1 MTIKAIR
8 RISSAAGGAALLAL
22 CAFGSLSC
30 GANSGLGPEVDLTA
44 PVVTSGNLKDGDTV
58 PVIFTLDGTASDN
71 IEVTSLTIDVEPAGF
86 HYRVTPGATWQK
98 STDGSVWAD
107 TDEGSCERTGSGA
120 WRWSVEVD
128 VDGIAASGDNYSVS
142 IVAKDAIGN
151 SSEKSKLDLSLIVDT
166 EIPAITINS
175 PELIR
180 NSYAAAESTVGNY
193 ELHNGN
199 YISRLLNGD
208 ITLSGRL
215 AGSVSFKELM
225 LEFDSGEFYDER
237 GFDSKGDEY
246 KSFVATSAA
255 EVAAEVSLAGEDEG
269 DIRTYHTVTL
279 AAGEDGIT
287 SELLRNWEVTIPE
300 QALTSNPELA
310 GGKRIIRVVATSMSG
325 SLAWQRRTLGFFC
338 WWPEADIPWID
349 TYIGDEAEPE
359 KAPIFPSS
367 YLTGAVHDDDGIAS
381 VVYKIEKLGD
391 DGEWAEHEG
400 QREAAVSE
408 YGATSSPLSVLT
420 PPENGDYRITLTV
433 TDINGK
439 QNEPLIRYFR
449 TLDVNPPKISFE
461 RPVSGGAVLDIASSD
476 ENGDITFEGTVSDDG
491 EVAALVMIHLH
502 PEYTDLPENIIRYM
516 SGGEKM
522 WDYVSAEVPRVED
535 GYTAPDGSVYANTIY
550 YVPLESRG
558 YDDDKRANVYA
569 FKKTLNIFSDL
580 GIDGESKK
588 LGSQYFIF
596 RAVDKGS
603 PPSNTVH
610 QLTLSGDTKSPEL
623 TLDSIS
629 IYDGS
634 GVLRKKDNFTEGSI
648 PNLPVIKDGYTA
660 VLEGKCGDNS
670 TDFWEDDSHIGE
682 INIVWNGKSANAEVT
697 RDLKVSRTWS
707 ATLKDI
713 PTQSGTIEVSLAD
726 LGGNKS
732 TVTKAVSI
740 ETAVAGLERIN
751 STNSDGSYSS
761 VQDAVIE
768 ITLEFNKNVQLVS
781 GSPTLT
787 LNNGGTATYSGSGKE
802 GVGFTK
808 DSASAR
814 HYFTYNV
821 KGGGKSTTKDN
832 TSDKLDVLNV
842 TAINGNGAVWK
853 DAANTPVDVVKPDNS
868 KNLAAR
874 KIVIDN
880 DAPRVSTVRVL
891 STDTFYKEDSQ
902 ILLMLE
908 FNENVTM
915 SGDALPQLVIGNNK
929 SGKIEAAASG
939 SRNIIYTYTVGADD
953 DNGTLTFGE
962 PSGDKAAIT
971 DEAGNPL
978 DDWEPLTTSGF
989 TDKTIDTEAPASPVI
1004 KPVGWQSGGVVTAAG
1019 GASFTIDNIEEYAEV
1034 EYATDG
1040 TNWKRYSDGD
1050 VTLSANGTYEIRARQ
1065 TDRAGN
1071 TSVES
1076 VSVKVTVDRGDLLT
1090 RITADTVSGKY
1101 STSTNTKEITG
1112 RIEFRKEVTI
1122 PDGATVTLNVRNGGT
1137 TTKTANIVNAGTAAS
1152 SYKFV
1157 YTIAPGDHTDG
1168 FLDVTGWSFNTVDVE
1183 GSDGE
1188 SSSVDMGF
1196 AGNVTEGKRLSKNRE
1211 IEIRAI
1217 APKVEKI
1224 ESNTAGNIVITFDQ
1238 NIENKGPGDIKFEQ
1252 SDDDYRVPTVLSV
1265 SEFTALKGVLTTA
1278 EEYYEKGTNGADV
1291 SGDKKIASDTDTKYV
1306 LREYKKGTT
1315 SPLLTNQTP
1324 ALVDAFRAEGLERH
1338 KLIVPVASST
1348 VSVKGST
1355 LIITGGVGK
1364 LPVKGAKYKVTVPA
1378 GAIVDVFQNKNAE
1391 HSSDLTAGGVEKP
1404 KIRIMK
1410 DGYTIT
1416 NAGNSNLQRT
1426 KNANVEMPVT
1436 ARVYI
1441 ETQTPGATVY
1451 YNSGRTSGAEV
1462 RMNSSY
1468 ENFSDVEKY
1477 PNANYPVNIPESV
1490 GRANVAYSGRSFEIG
1505 SPVVELDNN
1514 KTNVDAV
1521 FNSVV
1526 GEKYVIAAQAVAA
1539 SGDESEISYEY
1550 ATRTVLKFINMGKYG
1565 GTTVDFGAKEVTTY
1579 NGETYMTT
1587 DLKVWI
1593 VGGDSS
1599 AGGNTID
1606 PFPLSWTKASDF
1618 KMMRVL
1624 SDFNTVDGKPM
1635 AGRWYWMSWDFSAPA
1650 YHGFVIGDVPSDA
1663 EDYGPNFWIVG
1674 SWSWAADKDKYKL
1687 YQGETLTMANEDAG
1701 NYNNYYIF
1709 DTKLLNNRGDY
1720 Q

>member
-1 MTIKAIR
+1 MAVKAIR

-180 NSYAAAESTVGNY
+180 DSYAAAESTVGNY

-255 EVAAEVSLAGEDEG
+255 AVAARVSLAGEDGG

-300 QALTSNPELA
+300 EALTSNPELA
-310 GGKRIIRVVATSMSG
+310 GGKHIIRVVATSMSG

-349 TYIGDEAEPE
+349 TYIGDETEPE

-476 ENGDITFEGTVSDDG
+476 ANGNITFEGTVSDDG

-522 WDYVSAEVPRVED
+522 WDYVSEKAPRVED

-550 YVPLESRG
+550 YVPLVFRG

-569 FKKTLNIFSDL
+569 FEKTLNIFSDL

-588 LGSQYFIF
+588 LRSQYFIF
-596 RAVDKGS
+596 RAVDRGS

-634 GVLRKKDNFTEGSI
+634 GVLRKKDNFSEGSI

-670 TDFWEDDSHIGE
+670 TDFWADDSHIGE

-697 RDLKVSRTWS
+697 RDLKVSRTWR
-707 ATLKDI
+707 AELKDI
-713 PTQSGTIEVSLAD
+713 PKQSGTIEVSLAD

-761 VQDAVIE
+761 VQNAVIE

-787 LNNGGTATYSGSGKE
+787 LNNGGTATYSGSGKTDSGAFTE
-802 GVGFTK
+802 G
-808 DSASAR
+808 SESAR

-821 KGGGKSTTKDN
+821 KGSGTSTTKDN
-832 TSDKLDVLNV
+832 TSDRLDVLNV
-842 TAINGNGAVWK
+842 TAINGNGAVWE
-853 DAANTPVDVVKPDNS
+853 DAAHTPVDVVKPDNS

-891 STDTFYKEDSQ
+891 STDKFYKKDSQ

-939 SRNIIYTYTVGADD
+939 SRNIIYTYTVGAGD
-953 DNGTLTFGE
+953 DNEELRFGE
-962 PSGDKAAIT
+962 LSGGGTKIT
-971 DEAGNPL
+971 DEAGNQL
-978 DDWEPLTTSGF
+978 ADWKPLTEPDF

-1004 KPVGWQSGGVVTAAG
+1004 KPVGWQSGGVVTAEG
-1019 GASFTIDNIEEYAEV
+1019 GASFKIDNIEKDAEV

-1040 TNWKRYSDGD
+1040 TNWKRYSDGE
-1050 VTLSANGTYEIRARQ
+1050 VKLSANGTYEIRARQ

-1071 TSVES
+1071 TSGNSEP
-1076 VSVKVTVDRGDLLT
+1076 VKVTVDRGELLT
-1090 RITADTVSGKY
+1090 RITAETVSGKY
-1101 STSTNTKEITG
+1101 STSTNTTEIIG

-1122 PDGATVTLNVRNGGT
+1122 PPDATVTLNVRNGGT
-1137 TTKTANIVNAGTAAS
+1137 TTKTADILGAGTASS
-1152 SYKFV
+1152 SYTFV
-1157 YTIAPGDHTDG
+1157 YTITNGDHTDG
-1168 FLDVTGWSFNTVDVE
+1168 FLDVTGWSFNTVNV
-1183 GSDGE
+1183 GG
-1188 SSSVDMGF
+1188 SSVDMGF
-1196 AGNVTEGKRLSKNRE
+1196 AGNVTESKRLSKNRE

-1224 ESNTAGNIVITFDQ
+1224 ESDKDDNIVITFDQ

-1265 SEFTALKGVLTTA
+1265 SEFTALKGVMGEKEA

-1291 SGDKKIASDTDTKYV
+1291 SGGKIASYTDTKYV

-1324 ALVDAFRAEGLERH
+1324 ALVNAFRAEGLERH

-1348 VSVKGST
+1348 VSVSGST
-1355 LIITGGVGK
+1355 LKITGGVGK

-1391 HSSDLTAGGVEKP
+1391 HLSDLTAGGVEKP
-1404 KIRIMK
+1404 EIRIMK
-1410 DGYTIT
+1410 DGYTIS
-1416 NAGNSNLQRT
+1416 NAGT
-1426 KNANVEMPVT
+1426 ANANVTLPLT
-1436 ARVYI
+1436 ARVYM
-1441 ETQTPGATVY
+1441 ETQTPNAEVY
-1451 YNSGRTSGAEV
+1451 YTIGHAKGEEV
-1462 RMNSSY
+1462 RVNKSPNTDFSNVKEADYEVTVPSSALERY
-1468 ENFSDVEKY
+1468 NGVITLGAGVLDGTDYTINERAGAAFNAGNGSIAGAKFAIRAEAVIGGKRSD
-1477 PNANYPVNIPESV
+1477 PA
-1490 GRANVAYSGRSFEIG
+1490 
-1505 SPVVELDNN
+1505 
-1514 KTNVDAV
+1514 
-1521 FNSVV
+1521 
-1526 GEKYVIAAQAVAA
+1526 
-1539 SGDESEISYEY
+1539 YEY
-1550 ATRTVLKFINMGKYG
+1550 ATRTVLKFVISGNYGIANHGAEGVVEGGKL
-1565 GTTVDFGAKEVTTY
+1565 K
-1579 NGETYMTT
+1579 

-1593 VGGDSS
+1593 IGGDYTH
-1599 AGGNTID
+1599 GGNSID
-1606 PFPLSWTKASDF
+1606 PFPLSWSDTSSF
-1618 KMMRVL
+1618 KLMRYV
-1624 SDFNTVDGKPM
+1624 SPFDDNMYGKF
-1635 AGRWYWMSWDFSAPA
+1635 YWVSWDLSANA
-1650 YHGFVIGDVPSDA
+1650 YHGFVVGDVPADA
-1663 EDYGPNFWIVG
+1663 ATAGPSFWYAGSYG
-1674 SWSWAADKDKYKL
+1674 WAAVKDKYIL
-1687 YQGETLTMANEDAG
+1687 HQGETMTMAVESG
-1701 NYNNYYIF
+1701 NGADYNGNNYRF
-1709 DTKLLNNRGDY
+1709 DLNLLNKR
-1720 Q
+1720 

>member
-1 MTIKAIR
+1 MAVKAIR

-180 NSYAAAESTVGNY
+180 DSYAAAESTVGNY

-255 EVAAEVSLAGEDEG
+255 EVAAGVSLAGEDEG

-310 GGKRIIRVVATSMSG
+310 GGRHIIRVVATSMSG

-381 VVYKIEKLGD
+381 VVYKIDKLGD

-476 ENGDITFEGTVSDDG
+476 ANGNITFEGTVSDDG

-522 WDYVSAEVPRVED
+522 WDYVSEKVPRKED

-550 YVPLESRG
+550 YVPLDFKG

-588 LGSQYFIF
+588 LRSQYFIF
-596 RAVDKGS
+596 RAVDRGS

-634 GVLRKKDNFTEGSI
+634 GVDGIGVLQKKDNFSEGSI
-648 PNLPVIKDGYTA
+648 PNLPVIKDGYIA

-670 TDFWEDDSHIGE
+670 TDFWADASHIGE
-682 INIVWNGKSANAEVT
+682 INIVWNGESANAEVT
-697 RDLKVSRTWS
+697 RDLKVSRTWR
-707 ATLKDI
+707 AELKDI
-713 PTQSGTIEVSLAD
+713 PKQSGTIEVSLAD

-761 VQDAVIE
+761 VQNAVIE
-768 ITLEFNKNVQLVS
+768 ITLEFNKNVKLVS

-808 DSASAR
+808 GSESAR

-821 KGGGKSTTKDN
+821 KGGGTSTTKDK

-891 STDTFYKEDSQ
+891 STDKFYKKDSQ

-915 SGDALPQLVIGNNK
+915 SGDALPQLVIDNNK

-939 SRNIIYTYTVGADD
+939 SRNIIYTYTVGAGDV
-953 DNGTLTFGE
+953 NEELTFGE
-962 PSGDKAAIT
+962 LSGGGTKIT
-971 DEAGNPL
+971 DEAGNTL
-978 DDWEPLTTSGF
+978 DDWKPLTTPDF
-989 TDKTIDTEAPASPVI
+989 TDKTIDTKAPASPEI
-1004 KPVGWQSGGVVTAAG
+1004 KPVGWESGGVVTAAG
-1019 GASFTIDNIEEYAEV
+1019 GASFKIDKIEEYAEV

-1040 TNWKRYSDGD
+1040 TNWKRYRYSDGD

-1076 VSVKVTVDRGDLLT
+1076 VPVKVTVDRGALLT

-1101 STSTNTKEITG
+1101 STSTNTNEIIG

-1122 PDGATVTLNVRNGGT
+1122 LPGATVTLNVRNGGT
-1137 TTKTANIVNAGTAAS
+1137 TTKTVKIDVDDAGKAAS
-1152 SYKFV
+1152 SYTFK
-1157 YTIAPGDHTDG
+1157 YEIANGDYTDG
-1168 FLDVTGWSFNTVDVE
+1168 FLDVTGWSFDKVNV
-1183 GSDGE
+1183 GGN
-1188 SSSVDMGF
+1188 SVDMGF
-1196 AGNVTEGKRLSKNRE
+1196 AGNVTKGKRLSENRE

-1224 ESNTAGNIVITFDQ
+1224 ESDKDDNIVITFDQ

-1265 SEFTALKGVLTTA
+1265 SEFTALKGVLPTA
-1278 EEYYEKGTNGADV
+1278 EEYYEKGTNGAVV
-1291 SGDKKIASDTDTKYV
+1291 SGDNKIASDTDTKYV

-1315 SPLLTNQTP
+1315 SPLLTNTTP
-1324 ALVDAFRAEGLERH
+1324 ELRKAFRAEGLARH

-1364 LPVKGAKYKVTVPA
+1364 LPVKGASYKVEVPD
-1378 GAIVDVFQNKNAE
+1378 GAIVDVFQNKNAKD
-1391 HSSDLTAGGVEKP
+1391 SSDLTAGGVEKP
-1404 KIRIMK
+1404 EIRIMK
-1410 DGYTIT
+1410 DGYKIT
-1416 NAGNSNLQRT
+1416 NPGDSNLERT
-1426 KNANVEMPVT
+1426 KNANVEMPLT
-1436 ARVYI
+1436 ARVYM
-1441 ETQTPGATVY
+1441 ETQTPGAEVY
-1451 YNSGRTSGAEV
+1451 YTIGHAKGEEV
-1462 RMNSSY
+1462 RVNKSPNTDFSNVPGADYKVTVPSSASTRY
-1468 ENFSDVEKY
+1468 DGRFITLGADVLDGTDYTIDERDGSAFNAGNGSIAGAKFAIRAEAVIGGKRSD
-1477 PNANYPVNIPESV
+1477 PA
-1490 GRANVAYSGRSFEIG
+1490 
-1505 SPVVELDNN
+1505 
-1514 KTNVDAV
+1514 
-1521 FNSVV
+1521 
-1526 GEKYVIAAQAVAA
+1526 
-1539 SGDESEISYEY
+1539 YEY
-1550 ATRTVLKFINMGKYG
+1550 ATRTVLKFVISGNYEDGGKSGTKDVEG
-1565 GTTVDFGAKEVTTY
+1565 GGKLK
-1579 NGETYMTT
+1579 

-1593 VGGDSS
+1593 IGGDYTH
-1599 AGGNTID
+1599 GGNSID
-1606 PFPLSWTKASDF
+1606 PFPLSWSDTSSF
-1618 KMMRVL
+1618 KLMRYV
-1624 SDFNTVDGKPM
+1624 SAFDDNMYGKF
-1635 AGRWYWMSWDFSAPA
+1635 YWVSWDLSANA
-1650 YHGFVIGDVPSDA
+1650 YHGFVVGDVPADA
-1663 EDYGPNFWIVG
+1663 ATAGPSFWYAGSYG
-1674 SWSWAADKDKYKL
+1674 WAAVKDMYIL
-1687 YQGETLTMANEDAG
+1687 HQGETMTMAVESG
-1701 NYNNYYIF
+1701 NGANYSGNNYRF
-1709 DTKLLNNRGDY
+1709 DINLLNKRED
-1720 Q
+1720 

>member
-1 MTIKAIR
+1 MAVKAIR

-180 NSYAAAESTVGNY
+180 DSYAAAESTVGNY

-255 EVAAEVSLAGEDEG
+255 EVAAGVSLAGEDEG

-300 QALTSNPELA
+300 EALTSNPELA
-310 GGKRIIRVVATSMSG
+310 GGKHIIRVVATSMSG

-476 ENGDITFEGTVSDDG
+476 ANGNITFEGTVSDDG

-516 SGGEKM
+516 SGGEMM
-522 WDYVSAEVPRVED
+522 WDYVSAEVPRKED

-550 YVPLESRG
+550 YVPLVFKG

-569 FKKTLNIFSDL
+569 FEKTLNIFSDL
-580 GIDGESKK
+580 GIDGESRK
-588 LGSQYFIF
+588 LRSQYFIF

-634 GVLRKKDNFTEGSI
+634 GVDGIGVLQKKDNFTEGSI

-670 TDFWEDDSHIGE
+670 TDFWADASHIGE
-682 INIVWNGKSANAEVT
+682 INIVWNGKSANAKVT
-697 RDLKVSRTWS
+697 RDLKVSRTWR
-707 ATLKDI
+707 AELENI
-713 PTQSGTIEVSLAD
+713 PKQSGTIEVSLAD

-761 VQDAVIE
+761 VQNAVIE

-787 LNNGGTATYSGSGKE
+787 LNNGGTATYSGSGKTDS
-802 GVGFTK
+802 GAFTK
-808 DSASAR
+808 GSESAR

-832 TSDKLDVLNV
+832 TSDKLVVLNV
-842 TAINGNGAVWK
+842 TAINGNGAVWE
-853 DAANTPVDVVKPDNS
+853 DVAHTPVDVVKPDNS

-891 STDTFYKEDSQ
+891 STDTFYKKDSQ

-939 SRNIIYTYTVGADD
+939 SRNIIYTYTVGAGDV
-953 DNGTLTFGE
+953 NKALTFGE
-962 PSGDKAAIT
+962 LSGDKAAIT

-978 DDWEPLTTSGF
+978 DDWEPLTKPDF
-989 TDKTIDTEAPASPVI
+989 TDKTIDTKAPASPEI
-1004 KPVGWQSGGVVTAAG
+1004 KPVGWESGGVVTAAG
-1019 GASFTIDNIEEYAEV
+1019 GASFKIDKIEEYAEV

-1040 TNWKRYSDGD
+1040 TNWKRYRYSDGD

-1076 VSVKVTVDRGDLLT
+1076 VPVKVTVDRGELLT

-1122 PDGATVTLNVRNGGT
+1122 PAGATVTLNVRNGGT
-1137 TTKTANIVNAGTAAS
+1137 TTKTAKIDNAGKAAS
-1152 SYKFV
+1152 SYTFK
-1157 YTIAPGDHTDG
+1157 YAIADGDHTDG
-1168 FLDVTGWSFNTVDVE
+1168 LLDVTGWNFNTVDVE
-1183 GSDGE
+1183 GSDGK

-1196 AGNVTEGKRLSKNRE
+1196 AGNVTESKRLSKNRE

-1217 APKVEKI
+1217 APVVKSI
-1224 ESNTAGNIVITFDQ
+1224 MSDTAGNIEITFDQ

-1265 SEFTALKGVLTTA
+1265 SEFTALKGVMGEKEA

-1291 SGDKKIASDTDTKYV
+1291 DESSGKIASDTDTKYV

-1315 SPLLTNQTP
+1315 SPLLTNKTTE
-1324 ALVDAFRAEGLERH
+1324 LRKAFRDKLEWH

-1355 LIITGGVGK
+1355 LIITGGVRK
-1364 LPVKGAKYKVTVPA
+1364 LPVKGASYKVEVPD

-1391 HSSDLTAGGVEKP
+1391 HSSVLTAGGVEKP
-1404 KIRIMK
+1404 EIRIMK

-1416 NAGNSNLQRT
+1416 NAGT
-1426 KNANVEMPVT
+1426 ANANVTLPLT
-1436 ARVYI
+1436 ARVYM
-1441 ETQTPGATVY
+1441 ETQTPNAEVY
-1451 YNSGRTSGAEV
+1451 YTIGHAKGSEV
-1462 RMNSSY
+1462 RVNKSPNTDFSNVKEADYSVTVPSSASTRY
-1468 ENFSDVEKY
+1468 VRAISLGDGVLDGTDYTINESDGAAF
-1477 PNANYPVNIPESV
+1477 NANNGSIA
-1490 GRANVAYSGRSFEIG
+1490 GAKFAIRAEAVIGGKRSE
-1505 SPVVELDNN
+1505 P
-1514 KTNVDAV
+1514 A
-1521 FNSVV
+1521 
-1526 GEKYVIAAQAVAA
+1526 
-1539 SGDESEISYEY
+1539 YEY
-1550 ATRTVLKFINMGKYG
+1550 ATRTVLKFVISGNYGIANHGAEGVVKGGGKLK
-1565 GTTVDFGAKEVTTY
+1565 A
-1579 NGETYMTT
+1579 
-1587 DLKVWI
+1587 LKVWI
-1593 VGGDSS
+1593 IGGDYTH
-1599 AGGNTID
+1599 GGNSID
-1606 PFPLSWTKASDF
+1606 PFPLSWSDTSSF
-1618 KMMRVL
+1618 KLMRYV
-1624 SDFNTVDGKPM
+1624 SPFDDNMYGKF
-1635 AGRWYWMSWDFSAPA
+1635 YWVSWDLSANA
-1650 YHGFVIGDVPSDA
+1650 YHGFVVGDVPADA
-1663 EDYGPNFWIVG
+1663 ATAGPSFWYAGSYG
-1674 SWSWAADKDKYKL
+1674 WAAVKDMYIL
-1687 YQGETLTMANEDAG
+1687 HQGETMTMAVESG
-1701 NYNNYYIF
+1701 NGADYNGNNYRF
-1709 DTKLLNNRGDY
+1709 DLNLLNER
-1720 Q
+1720 

>member
-107 TDEGSCERTGSGA
+107 TDEGICERTGSGA

-180 NSYAAAESTVGNY
+180 DSYAAAESTVGNY

-255 EVAAEVSLAGEDEG
+255 EVAARVSLAGEDEG

-310 GGKRIIRVVATSMSG
+310 GGKHIIRVVATSMSG

-461 RPVSGGAVLDIASSD
+461 RPVSGGAVLDIANSD
-476 ENGDITFEGTVSDDG
+476 ANGNITFGGTVSDDG

-516 SGGEKM
+516 SGGERM
-522 WDYVSAEVPRVED
+522 WDYVSAEVPRKED
-535 GYTAPDGSVYANTIY
+535 EYTAPDGSVYANTIY
-550 YVPLESRG
+550 YVPLDFKG

-569 FKKTLNIFSDL
+569 FKKTLNIFSDM
-580 GIDGESKK
+580 GIDGEGKK
-588 LGSQYFIF
+588 LRSQYFIF

-634 GVLRKKDNFTEGSI
+634 GVDGIGVLQKKDNFTEGSI
-648 PNLPVIKDGYTA
+648 PNLPVIKDGYIA

-670 TDFWEDDSHIGE
+670 TDFWADASHIGE
-682 INIVWNGKSANAEVT
+682 INIVWNGKSANAKVT
-697 RDLKVSRTWS
+697 RDLKVSKTWR
-707 ATLKDI
+707 AELKDI
-713 PTQSGTIEVSLAD
+713 PKQSGTIEVSLAD

-761 VQDAVIE
+761 VQNAVIE

-787 LNNGGTATYSGSGKE
+787 LNNGGTATYSGSGKTDS
-802 GVGFTK
+802 GAFTK
-808 DSASAR
+808 GSESAR

-842 TAINGNGAVWK
+842 TAINGNGAVWEN
-853 DAANTPVDVVKPDNS
+853 AAHTPVDVVKPDNS

-891 STDTFYKEDSQ
+891 STDKFYKENSQ

-915 SGDALPQLVIGNNK
+915 SGDALPALGIDNK
-929 SGKIEAAASG
+929 QNGKIEAAASG
-939 SRNIIYTYTVGADD
+939 SRNIIYTYTVGAGDV
-953 DNGTLTFGE
+953 NKELKFGGL
-962 PSGDKAAIT
+962 SGDKAAIT

-978 DDWEPLTTSGF
+978 DDWKPLTTPDF

-1004 KPVGWQSGGVVTAAG
+1004 TPVGWQSGGVVTAAG
-1019 GASFTIDNIEEYAEV
+1019 GASFKIDKIEEYAEV

-1040 TNWKRYSDGD
+1040 TNWKRYRYSDGD

-1122 PDGATVTLNVRNGGT
+1122 PPGATVTLNVRNGGT
-1137 TTKTANIVNAGTAAS
+1137 PTKTADIVEAGTAAS
-1152 SYKFV
+1152 SYTFV
-1157 YTIAPGDHTDG
+1157 YEIKDGDHTDG
-1168 FLDVTGWSFNTVDVE
+1168 FLDVTGWNFDKVNV
-1183 GSDGE
+1183 GG
-1188 SSSVDMGF
+1188 SSVDMGF
-1196 AGNVTEGKRLSKNRE
+1196 EGNVTKGKRLSENRE

-1217 APKVEKI
+1217 KPKVMGI
-1224 ESNTAGNIVITFDQ
+1224 ETDDSDDIVITFDHEIK
-1238 NIENKGPGDIKFEQ
+1238 NKWRDYIEFEQ
-1252 SDDDYRVPTVLSV
+1252 SEKDYRVPTVLSV
-1265 SEFTALKGVLTTA
+1265 SEFTELKRVLPTA
-1278 EEYYEKGTNGADV
+1278 EEYYEKGTNGADR
-1291 SGDKKIASDTDTKYV
+1291 SGDKIASYTTTKYV
-1306 LREYKKGTT
+1306 LREYKDGK
-1315 SPLLTNQTP
+1315 LLTNTTP
-1324 ALVDAFRAEGLERH
+1324 ELVNAFRAEGLARH

-1348 VSVKGST
+1348 VSVSGST
-1355 LIITGGVGK
+1355 LRIKGGAGE
-1364 LPVKGAKYKVTVPA
+1364 LPVKGAKYKVTVSA
-1378 GAIVDVFQNKNAE
+1378 GAIVDEYQNE
-1391 HSSDLTAGGVEKP
+1391 SELEDSRELTASGVEKP
-1404 KIRIMK
+1404 EIRIMK
-1410 DGYTIT
+1410 DGYKIT
-1416 NAGNSNLQRT
+1416 NPGNSNLQRT
-1426 KNANVEMPVT
+1426 QNANVEMPVT

-1441 ETQTPGATVY
+1441 DTQTPDATVY
-1451 YNSGRTSGAEV
+1451 YNFGRTSGAEV

-1505 SPVVELDNN
+1505 SPVVELNN
-1514 KTNVDAV
+1514 KTNADDV

-1550 ATRTVLKFINMGKYG
+1550 ATRTVLKFINMDRYG
-1565 GTTVDFGAKEVTTY
+1565 GSSVDFNAKEVTTY
-1579 NGETYMTT
+1579 NGETYKTT

-1593 VGGDSS
+1593 VGGDSP

-1606 PFPLSWTKASDF
+1606 PFPLSWEKASGF

-1624 SDFNTVDGKPM
+1624 EGFNTVDGKPM

-1650 YHGFVIGDVPSDA
+1650 YLGFVIGDVPSDA
-1663 EDYGPNFWIVG
+1663 EEHGPNFWIVG
-1674 SWSWAADKDKYKL
+1674 SWSWAADPNKYKL
-1687 YQGETLTMANEDAG
+1687 YQGETLTMANEKDG
-1701 NYNNYYIF
+1701 SYNNNYIF
-1709 DTKLLNNRGDY
+1709 DTKFLNKRENY